1 MDLIGSDMVTV
12 HSVLSNTLRDAQKRQ
27 KSRFA
32 LLASGFSRKNR
43 VKTPRGTVAVNSNLI
58 CYCWGG

>member
-1 MDLIGSDMVTV
+1 MILPVTV

-32 LLASGFSRKNR
+32 LLPSGFSRKNR
-43 VKTPRGTVAVNSNLI
+43 VKTPRGAVSKLLAK
-58 CYCWGG
+58 WRGERL